1 MDISTKDIVCTT
13 IGEDRNVVRK
23 DKFENRFDE
32 LEKYLGNFS
41 SEDSFVMESTGFYES
56 LYDYIESKG
65 FKVKLANPL
74 KIKLIAESRM
84 KNDDA
89 DSEILAKLLKN
100 NWIPESYVPNK
111 EIRDLRRIVRT
122 RIKIKKS
129 TTSYKNR
136 IKFETMRMHT
146 DYDGDAFTLEGKA
159 FLRNLKSPRI
169 DSYLNVL
176 NGLTEEVKKID
187 RGLKRYE
194 DIQDVKLLQ
203 TIPGIGLFSSL
214 LICSEIGDINRFS
227 DSSKLLSYAVM
238 IPSVRQ
244 SSDVVHYGHITHQGS
259 KYLRWILSEC
269 LHVHMRFDPSS
280 SVSKFYRRIS
290 KGKKKK
296 GKALVASAN
305 KPLKII
311 YWVLREKRPYNL
323 SLTSAFRY

>member
-1 MDISTKDIVCTT
+1 
-13 IGEDRNVVRK
+13 RNVLRK

-41 SEDSFVMESTGFYES
+41 SEDSFVMESTGFYEP

-84 KNDDA
+84 KNDDV

-122 RIKIKKS
+122 RIEIKKS

-214 LICSEIGDINRFS
+214 LIYSEIGDINRFS

-269 LHVHMRFDPSS
+269 LYVHMRFDPSS

-323 SLTSAFRY
+323 SSME

>member
-1 MDISTKDIVCTT
+1 M
-13 IGEDRNVVRK
+13 
-23 DKFENRFDE
+23 
-32 LEKYLGNFS
+32 
-41 SEDSFVMESTGFYES
+41 
-56 LYDYIESKG
+56 
-65 FKVKLANPL
+65 
-74 KIKLIAESRM
+74 
-84 KNDDA
+84 

-100 NWIPESYVPNK
+100 NWIAESYVPNK

-122 RIKIKKS
+122 RIIIKES
-129 TTSYKNR
+129 MMSYKNR

-146 DYDGDAFTLEGKA
+146 DYDGDAFALEGKA

-176 NGLTEEVKKID
+176 NGLTEEVMKID
-187 RGLKRYE
+187 RRLKRYD

-227 DSSKLLSYAVM
+227 DSSKLLYYAGM

-244 SSDVVHYGHITHQGS
+244 SSDVVHYGHLTHRGS

-280 SVSKFYRRIS
+280 SISNFYRWIS
-290 KGKKKK
+290 KEKKKK

-305 KPLKII
+305 KPLKIF
-311 YWVLREKRPYNL
+311 YWVLREKRLCNL
-323 SLTSAFRY
+323 SSME